1 MIIAPRIIAVDDDPD
16 HLKALEE
23 AFDGLGGLCE
33 CIEFGR
39 ASDRTVPFASGVRVL
54 FMDINLLPGAAANL
68 GPRTFSPI
76 VTIVRKLISPDN
88 GPYAL
93 VTWTSNVAAHDAL
106 TDYLEQQLSQDLRP
120 CATYCLPKDGHLD
133 DPPALMAKLRALHGE
148 IPGLAMLLDWERAV
162 TNAADRSV
170 LQIARLSGLYGREQ
184 GSAMAQAVKAIS
196 RASAGPAEADRHPF
210 RAFTQGMSAVLAD
223 QLERSSPVTETE
235 DAWKSALAATAP
247 PDPDDVQRAALNT
260 FFHLATARDAGSALG
275 AIYEVSFAAISN
287 YLLPTHKTKMA
298 ALLSSEFVPLRQ
310 DRLQD
315 DEARRTFVRRCK
327 FRLIQ
332 LGAPCDHS
340 NNKIRVPDCLLAVEI
355 PETAF
360 DCTELR
366 SKKQFRDTPARAEW
380 LFQTPPLLSDAGRYV
395 LVVNMRFRISVPSA
409 ELGGFR
415 RIGRLR
421 EALASEIAIH
431 SANFSTRPG
440 IIEFR

>member
-1 MIIAPRIIAVDDDPD
+1 MIIAPRIIAVDDNPE
-16 HLKALEE
+16 HLKALEQ

-54 FMDINLLPGAAANL
+54 FMDINLLPGAAADF

-93 VTWTSNVAAHDAL
+93 VTWTNNVAAHDAL
-106 TDYLEQQLSQDLRP
+106 TDYLEQQLSLELRP
-120 CATYCLPKDGHLD
+120 CATYCLPKEGHLE
-133 DPPALMAKLRALHGE
+133 DPPALMAKLRALHGD

-170 LQIARLSGLYGREQ
+170 LQIARLSGLYGRQQ
-184 GSAMAQAVKAIS
+184 GNAVAQAVRAIS
-196 RASAGPAEADRHPF
+196 RASAGAIEADIHPF
-210 RAFTQGMSAVLAD
+210 RAFAQGMSAVLAD
-223 QLERSSPVTETE
+223 QLERSLPVTETE
-235 DAWKSALAATAP
+235 AAWKAALTAAAP
-247 PDPDDVQRAALNT
+247 ADPDDQQRAALNT
-260 FFHLATARDAGSALG
+260 FFHLETAPDARPALG
-275 AIYEVSFAAISN
+275 AVYSAPFSAISQ
-287 YLLPTHKTKMA
+287 YLLPVHKTKTA
-298 ALLSSEFVPLRQ
+298 ALLSQEFVPLKSN
-310 DRLQD
+310 RLRD
-315 DEARRTFVRRCK
+315 NTAKKAFARRCS

-340 NNKIRVPDCLLAVEI
+340 NNKVKVPEFLLAVEI

-360 DCTELR
+360 DDTDLR
-366 SKKQFRDTPARAEW
+366 YKAQFRDTPAKSDW
-380 LFQTPPLLSDAGRYV
+380 LFQTPPLLSTAGRYV
-395 LVVNMRFRISVPSA
+395 LVVNMRFRISVPMI
-409 ELGGFR
+409 ELSSFK

-421 EALASEIAIH
+421 EALASEIATH